1 MIKISYFRSITHI
14 ILTVVCCIICSTFAS
29 EIPEKTLVKA
39 KKAIVSIDTR
49 ISMSAYHKIGNFKG
63 TGFVVDKNNGLVVT
77 NAHVVGLGAIGT
89 YFVTFHTGQQAEAK
103 LVYYDLW
110 QDQAI
115 LKIATNSIPQDIEEI
130 AFSKKPVQLNQD
142 IFLVGNNEGQGF
154 AVHRG
159 SIANL
164 YEINGEMPQSSYVIN
179 LNVVG
184 GSSGSPVL
192 NISGEAIGL
201 HYGGGQTFGLAL
213 KGAYVTKILE
223 AIKDNKQP
231 TRKHIGVVCESYS
244 LDKAVQ
250 HRNFPKDIMNQYIN
264 EMPDSRNRVVA
275 VQYVIPGSPSENM
288 LQPGDI
294 LWAINDKRINAD
306 LYIFDSIMDNSADNV
321 KITIYRNGKL
331 LDQTINLYDIE
342 SHKIDQMLHFG
353 GAIFFQ
359 SDDHS
364 SAKSGIPL
372 KSLTIANV
380 QNGTSFS
387 TIPWCFI
394 QDDRAFYRLT
404 ITSIDG
410 HPTPDLKS
418 LIDIVPQLIAKMF
431 IDVKLKNYQPYFGFS
446 NALISS
452 HSDLATDITLD
463 TIDNKPR
470 VMKFDRNRFEWL
482 SYDVN
487 NN

>member
-1 MIKISYFRSITHI
+1 MISLLLRTFLIFLFTY
-14 ILTVVCCIICSTFAS
+14 STFVTAS
-29 EIPEKTLVKA
+29 EISDKTMTKA
-39 KKAIVSIDTR
+39 KKAIVTIDTR
-49 ISMSAYHKIGNFKG
+49 ISMSAYQKIGNFKG
-63 TGFVVDKNNGLVVT
+63 TGFIVDKKSGLVLT

-89 YFVTFHTGQQAEAK
+89 YFITFHTGQQAEAK

-115 LKIATNSIPQDIEEI
+115 LKIAPDAVPHDIEEI
-130 AFSKKPVQLNQD
+130 TFTNKTVSLNQD

-164 YEINGEMPQSSYVIN
+164 YEISGEMPQSSYVIN

-192 NISGEAIGL
+192 NTSGEAIGL

-213 KGAYVTKILE
+213 KGAYVSKILN
-223 AIKDNKQP
+223 AIRSGKTPIRQ
-231 TRKHIGVVCESYS
+231 HIGVVCEAYS

-250 HRNFPKDIMNQYIN
+250 HRNFPKEVMNQYIK
-264 EMPDSRNRVVA
+264 EMPDSRNKVVA
-275 VQYVIPGSPSENM
+275 VEYIIPGSPAKNILE
-288 LQPGDI
+288 PGDI
-294 LWAINDKRINAD
+294 LWAINDTRINAD
-306 LYIFDSIMDNSADNV
+306 LYILDDGMDKAEDVV
-321 KITIYRNGKL
+321 KITIYRNGSL
-331 LDQTINLYDIE
+331 LDKNIKLYNIE
-342 SHKIDQMLHFG
+342 SHKIDTMLHFG

-359 SDDHS
+359 SDDHA

-372 KSLTIANV
+372 KALTVANV

-394 QDDRAFYRLT
+394 QDDRAFYRFT
-404 ITSIDG
+404 ITSISEYQMS
-410 HPTPDLKS
+410 DLES
-418 LIDIVPQLIAKMF
+418 LIKVVPQLINKMF
-431 IDVKLKNYQPYFGFS
+431 INVRLRNYQPYFGFS

-452 HSDLATDITLD
+452 HSELTTDVTLD
-463 TIDNKPR
+463 SIDNKPR
-470 VMKFDRNRFEWL
+470 VMKFDYTQFKWL
-482 SYDVN
+482 SHDVITQ
-487 NN
+487 